1 MQPGDERRRYVESMA
16 AQVSIYP
23 LRQTSISDAISEALS
38 AFRGSDVEVHPGAM
52 STMIAGTEDAVF
64 AALREGYR
72 AARVQGDVVMVV
84 TLSNAC
90 PTPATPHGE
99 GAANARHQPG

>member
-1 MQPGDERRRYVESMA
+1 
-16 AQVSIYP
+16 
-23 LRQTSISDAISEALS
+23 
-38 AFRGSDVEVHPGAM
+38 M
-52 STMIAGTEDAVF
+52 STETAENEDAVF

-72 AARVQGDVVMVV
+72 AVRARGDLVMIV

-90 PTPATPHGE
+90 PMPATPYGE

>member
-1 MQPGDERRRYVESMA
+1 MENMA

-23 LRQTSISDAISEALS
+23 LRQTSISDAISEALE
-38 AFRGSDVEVHPGAM
+38 AFRATGVKVRPGAM
-52 STMIAGTEDAVF
+52 STVISGNEDAVF

-72 AARVQGDVVMVV
+72 AARVQGDVVIVA

-90 PTPATPHGE
+90 PT
-99 GAANARHQPG
+99 

>member
-1 MQPGDERRRYVESMA
+1 MA
-16 AQVSIYP
+16 AQIGIYP
-23 LRQTSISDAISEALS
+23 LRQTSISDAISEALA
-38 AFRGSDVEVHPGAM
+38 AFQTSGVEVRPGAM
-52 STMIAGTEDAVF
+52 STVIAGTEDAVF

-72 AARVQGDVVMVV
+72 AARAQGDVVMVA

-90 PTPATPHGE
+90 PMPETPRGE

>member
-1 MQPGDERRRYVESMA
+1 MENMA

-23 LRQTSISDAISEALS
+23 LRQTSISDSISEALA
-38 AFRGSDVEVHPGAM
+38 AFQTSDVEVRPGAM
-52 STMIAGTEDAVF
+52 STVISGNEEVVF

-72 AARVQGDVVMVV
+72 AARAQGDVVMVA

-90 PTPATPHGE
+90 PMPATPRGE
-99 GAANARHQPG
+99 GASNAR